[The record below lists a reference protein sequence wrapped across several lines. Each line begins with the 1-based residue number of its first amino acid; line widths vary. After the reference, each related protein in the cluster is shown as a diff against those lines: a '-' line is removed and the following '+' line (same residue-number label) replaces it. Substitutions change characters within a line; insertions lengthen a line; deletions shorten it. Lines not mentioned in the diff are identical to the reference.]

1 MGWGLPRDLTLDSL
15 STIVEINRPYEDAF
29 LFVGEDGEEIYIK
42 RTCPFFEDESRDVF
56 EEITKQE
63 FETFC

>member
-15 STIVEINRPYEDAF
+15 STIVEI
-29 LFVGEDGEEIYIK
+29 
-42 RTCPFFEDESRDVF
+42 
-56 EEITKQE
+56 EEITKEE